1 MYSLIWSWQCG
12 WSSINR
18 SITNTSY
25 KFNLAASELTAQDI
39 NLYDDRIQFNHR
51 PRAAN
56 SFWTPSREPTD
67 WSLAHIA
74 VIVMFLLSIN
84 VNNSEYISMI
94 LPSVGISF
102 KASPYPTAKIN
113 LVLRPSQASIQYL
126 KSSLSPIQLIVA
138 LNMLE
143 GLSPPPSRTP
153 PWRLILPT
161 QFASLKRPS
170 HTDTSTTT

>member
-1 MYSLIWSWQCG
+1 MYSLIWSWQYG

-25 KFNLAASELTAQDI
+25 KFDLAASELTARDI

-94 LPSVGISF
+94 LLSVGILLQSF
-102 KASPYPTAKIN
+102 SVSHCQDKPRSSTIPSINSIFKIFLVSNSTYRSLEYAGRAFSSTLENTTLATYPTN
-113 LVLRPSQASIQYL
+113 SICFL
-126 KSSLSPIQLIVA
+126 KA
-138 LNMLE
+138 LNLY
-143 GLSPPPSRTP
+143 RH
-153 PWRLILPT
+153 
-161 QFASLKRPS
+161 FK
-170 HTDTSTTT
+170 D